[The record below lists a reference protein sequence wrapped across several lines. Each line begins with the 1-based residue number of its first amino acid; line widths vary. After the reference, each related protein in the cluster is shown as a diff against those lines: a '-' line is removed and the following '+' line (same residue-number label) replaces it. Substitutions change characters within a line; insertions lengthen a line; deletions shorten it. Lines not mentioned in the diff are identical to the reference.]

1 MAEQHLADYTIAVL
15 GAGAVGRSV
24 AADCKLAGNQVRLFD
39 LPEFAPQSLKDLDK
53 SGIEIQGFEYGKY
66 NFKRSGVAKFD
77 LVSDNLE
84 EVVNGAQIILVAV
97 SSVGHQTFFKRLAPL
112 LEDGQIIHIIPDNFG
127 SLRLRKVLRE
137 TRPDVNVVIG
147 GWSSAPY
154 GTRIVK
160 EAGIDLKRVFF
171 RYRAISLRGA
181 ALPSTDQETFLKSTE
196 HIGCFDSV
204 TFGDGPV
211 GGKTVLDIGFSN
223 VNPTL
228 HCPGTILGAAVMEN
242 YGRVFGGNDKSD
254 FSIYSH
260 VYTESV
266 SEVQYAF
273 YQEEIKLA
281 KTIGVDIARYPKDT
295 FFSRS
300 NILGPEYMG
309 DGACAPFDDQFPM
322 AFGTGPF
329 SIQDR
334 YVTEDIPVGCH
345 IYHELGKKFGVATP
359 VIDSIITLG
368 SAMVGT
374 DFYET
379 GVSLEE
385 LGIGHLNQADL
396 LDYLENGNYKEEDE
410 CNG

>member
-1 MAEQHLADYTIAVL
+1 MVAQNLSKYTIAIL

-24 AADCKLAGNQVRLFD
+24 AADCKLAGNHVRLFD
-39 LPEFAPQSLKDLDK
+39 LPEFAKESLKDIDK
-53 SGIEIQGFEYGKY
+53 TGIEIQGFEYNRY
-66 NFKRSGVAKFD
+66 NFKRSGIAKFD
-77 LVSDNLE
+77 LVSDDLK
-84 EVVNGAQIILVAV
+84 EVVAGAQIILVAV
-97 SSVGHQTFFKRLAPL
+97 PSVGHNAFFEQLVPL

-127 SLRLRKVLRE
+127 SLRLRKQLRE
-137 TRPDVNVVIG
+137 KRPELNVIIG

-160 EAGIDLKRVFF
+160 EAGIDTKRVFF

-181 ALPSTDQETFLKSTE
+181 SLPSTDQDKFLESTQ
-196 HIGCFDSV
+196 HIGCFDSI

-228 HCPGTILGAAVMEN
+228 HCPGTVLGAAVMEN

-281 KTIGVDIARYPKDT
+281 ETIGVDIARYPKKT

-309 DGACAPFDDQFPM
+309 DGAEAPFDDQFPM

-329 SIQDR
+329 SIHDR

-345 IYHELGKKFGVATP
+345 VYHELGQKFGVATP

-374 DFYET
+374 DFYQT
-379 GVSLEE
+379 GVTLDE
-385 LGIGHLNQADL
+385 LDIAHLNKDEL
-396 LDYLENGNYKEEDE
+396 LDYLINGNFKEKN
-410 CNG
+410 NG

>member
-1 MAEQHLADYTIAVL
+1 MTKQHLADYTIAVL

-39 LPEFAPQSLKDLDK
+39 LPEFAGESLKDLDK
-53 SGIEIQGFEYGKY
+53 TGIEIQGFELGKY
-66 NFKRSGVAKFD
+66 NFKRNGIAKFD
-77 LVSDNLE
+77 LVSDDLA
-84 EVVNGAQIILVAV
+84 EVVAGAQIILVAV
-97 SSVGHQTFFKRLAPL
+97 PSVGHQTFFERLVPL
-112 LEDGQIIHIIPDNFG
+112 LEDGLIIHIIPDNFG

-137 TRPDVNVVIG
+137 TRPDVDVIVG

-160 EAGIDLKRVFF
+160 EAGIDTKRVFL
-171 RYRAISLRGA
+171 RYRAVSLRGA
-181 ALPSTDQETFLKSTE
+181 SLPSTDQEAFLKSTE

-211 GGKTVLDIGFSN
+211 GGKTVLDVGFSN

-266 SEVQYAF
+266 SAVQYSF
-273 YQEEIKLA
+273 YQEEIELA
-281 KTIGVDIARYPKDT
+281 EKIGVDIARYPKET
-295 FFSRS
+295 FYSRS

-309 DGACAPFDDQFPM
+309 DGASAPFDEQFPM

-345 IYHELGKKFGVATP
+345 IYHELGQKFGVKTP

-368 SAMVGT
+368 SAMVGI
-374 DFYET
+374 DFDQT
-379 GVSLEE
+379 GVTLKE
-385 LGIGHLNQADL
+385 LGIGHLDRAEL
-396 LDYLENGNYKEEDE
+396 LDYLENGNYKEEA
-410 CNG
+410 